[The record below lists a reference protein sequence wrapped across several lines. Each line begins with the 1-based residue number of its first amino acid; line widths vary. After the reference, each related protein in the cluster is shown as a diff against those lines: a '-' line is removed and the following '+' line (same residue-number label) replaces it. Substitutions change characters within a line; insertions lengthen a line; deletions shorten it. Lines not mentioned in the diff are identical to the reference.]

1 MKILIVEDDLKIS
14 SFLKKGLIEENY
26 AIDCSFDGK
35 DALYLIQTNSY
46 DIILLDIMIPDI
58 DGVELCKQLRKEGV
72 RTPIIMLTAKSTIED
87 KVIGLNEGANDYIT
101 KPFSFEELLARIKVQ
116 LRQGKSLNNIIK
128 IADLELDLD
137 KKYAKRAG
145 QNIELTSK
153 EYILLEYLMINKEK
167 LLTEEMINNALWD
180 MDDTTASNIL
190 TVYLYRIR
198 NKIDKNFDKKLI
210 HTVRGMGYK
219 MSESL

>member
-1 MKILIVEDDLKIS
+1 
-14 SFLKKGLIEENY
+14 
-26 AIDCSFDGK
+26 
-35 DALYLIQTNSY
+35 
-46 DIILLDIMIPDI
+46 
-58 DGVELCKQLRKEGV
+58 
-72 RTPIIMLTAKSTIED
+72 
-87 KVIGLNEGANDYIT
+87 
-101 KPFSFEELLARIKVQ
+101 
-116 LRQGKSLNNIIK
+116 
-128 IADLELDLD
+128 
-137 KKYAKRAG
+137 KRAG